1 MLLEKDF
8 QQILPNNVGAR
19 RKMISRQKMLLQI
32 QDSTAKPSTKASTNV
47 SGMSLMGK
55 NSLDGMP
62 AGHCGAC
69 VHYIGPE
76 KCCDSNN
83 SLCSVMVD
91 MLHA

>member
-32 QDSTAKPSTKASTNV
+32 QDSTAKPSTKASTSNV
-47 SGMSLMGK
+47 SGMSLMDK

-62 AGHCGAC
+62 AGHCGALYWSRMQ
-69 VHYIGPE
+69 VNMPLSAVILRIL
-76 KCCDSNN
+76 S
-83 SLCSVMVD
+83 
-91 MLHA
+91 AQ